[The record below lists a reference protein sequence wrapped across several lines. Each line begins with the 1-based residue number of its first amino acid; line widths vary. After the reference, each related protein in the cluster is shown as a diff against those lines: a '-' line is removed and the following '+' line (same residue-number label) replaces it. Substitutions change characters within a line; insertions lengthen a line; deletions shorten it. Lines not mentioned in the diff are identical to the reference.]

1 MTTFQKHQEVYLN
14 HKPLFEPAL
23 NNNGAIVE
31 FAFNSNTGSL
41 KFREKITCQTGNDG
55 TKNVEIVVPLKW

>member
-41 KFREKITCQTGNDG
+41 KFREKIT
-55 TKNVEIVVPLKW
+55 KNFITM